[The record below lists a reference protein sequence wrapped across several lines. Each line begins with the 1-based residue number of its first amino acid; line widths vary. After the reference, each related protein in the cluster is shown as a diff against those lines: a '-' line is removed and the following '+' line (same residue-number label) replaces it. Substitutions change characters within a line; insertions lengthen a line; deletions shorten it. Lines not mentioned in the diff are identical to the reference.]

1 MEEAPQGTFQ
11 DELDWCIQQLETG
24 LLRRNP
30 TPQQEQDTQKILRV
44 LRSRKAPFVKKRQ
57 VMNQVFGNYRQK
69 MTEERKQKE
78 KAASPPPVQIQEV
91 THPDSRSVAYRKCP
105 RDGQSSSTHWFSPSD
120 NSFSFNFCPEQTDD
134 HEGAGPGNTED
145 SQAMC
150 RQTEVN
156 SKGNML
162 GTEEGSGFTFSFQI
176 PENTASS
183 SPNCEGHASTADTST
198 DQPSTNH
205 SLSAVRN
212 VAESQEASL
221 QSVSSLGD
229 ASGLSANQNLT
240 LEAALQSLTDSSK
253 KKKKKKAQK
262 KNNCAQAE
270 KKVEE
275 HKADTEKSPPA
286 REDGQ
291 LGASDLQRE
300 LDWCVEQLE
309 IGLQRQKSTSKQV
322 EEAMRAIKTLRS
334 EKVALVKK
342 RQVMRTMFG
351 DYRQKMEEEKQK
363 QLKLMQAAAKSARV
377 TEVSET
383 SRRKSSKVFRK
394 SAHQSNRDT
403 GQDLPQAAPNQEGFI
418 FQSSQEPFFFNFL

>member
-30 TPQQEQDTQKILRV
+30 TPQQ
-44 LRSRKAPFVKKRQ
+44 
-57 VMNQVFGNYRQK
+57 
-69 MTEERKQKE
+69 
-78 KAASPPPVQIQEV
+78 ASPPPVQIQEV

-105 RDGQSSSTHWFSPSD
+105 RDGQSSSTNWFSPSD

-134 HEGAGPGNTED
+134 HEGVGPGNAED
-145 SQAMC
+145 SQAIC

-156 SKGNML
+156 SMGNML
-162 GTEEGSGFTFSFQI
+162 GTQEGSGFTFSFQI

-183 SPNCEGHASTADTST
+183 SPNCDGHASTADTST

-205 SLSAVRN
+205 SLSAVGN
-212 VAESQEASL
+212 VAESQEASS
-221 QSVSSLGD
+221 QSVSSLRD

-262 KNNCAQAE
+262 KNCAQAE
-270 KKVEE
+270 NKAKE

-291 LGASDLQRE
+291 SGANDLQRE

-342 RQVMRTMFG
+342 RQVMRVMFG
-351 DYRQKMEEEKQK
+351 DYRQKMEEERQK
-363 QLKLMQAAAKSARV
+363 QLKLMQTAAKSARV

-403 GQDLPQAAPNQEGFI
+403 RQDLPQAAPNQEGFI